1 VFRHH
6 IKYANILLGHYG
18 KKYDWQDDLHQTV
31 VDYIAS
37 MTDDYFMAYAEHL
50 FPEAVELFPR
60 RLHF

>member
-1 VFRHH
+1 M
-6 IKYANILLGHYG
+6 LGHYG
-18 KKYDWQDDLHQTV
+18 EAYDWERDLHQTC

-60 RLHF
+60 REHF